1 MGGKIR
7 IPVKKTLVIVL
18 ILLAFIAGYFYFN
31 KPQPAQF
38 KGVTNLHLVKISDE
52 AGELRGELVFHNPNK
67 MRSELGKVNFA
78 VNLNSVN
85 IGYIDESFTTAIKGN
100 EDFHFAFQIR
110 FPFTADW
117 VKAQPPDSI
126 PVTIKGRAGS
136 NVLFANYTFPI
147 EYSGTV
153 KNTIP

>member
-1 MGGKIR
+1 M
-7 IPVKKTLVIVL
+7 KKTLVIVF

-52 AGELRGELVFHNPNK
+52 AGELRGELIFHNPNK
-67 MRSELGKVNFA
+67 MRSELGKVNFT
-78 VNLNSVN
+78 VNLDNAN
-85 IGYIDESFTTAIKGN
+85 IGSIDQDFSTAIKGE

-110 FPFTADW
+110 FPFTSEW
-117 VKAQPPDSI
+117 VRAELPKEM
-126 PVTIKGRAGS
+126 PVTITGRAGS

-153 KNTIP
+153 KNTIHDTTP

>member
-1 MGGKIR
+1 M
-7 IPVKKTLVIVL
+7 KKTLVIVL

-38 KGVTNLHLVKISDE
+38 KGVTNLHLMKISDE

-67 MRSELGKVNFA
+67 MRSQLGKVNFS
-78 VNLNSVN
+78 VVLNNEN
-85 IGYIDESFTTAIKGN
+85 IGNIEQDFSTAIKGG

-110 FPFTADW
+110 FPFTADR
-117 VKAQPPDSI
+117 VKAQAPANV
-126 PVTIKGRAGS
+126 PVTITGRAGS
-136 NVLFANYTFPI
+136 NVFFANYTFPI

>member
-1 MGGKIR
+1 
-7 IPVKKTLVIVL
+7 VKKTLVIVL

-38 KGVTNLHLVKISDE
+38 KGVTNLHLLKISDE

-67 MRSELGKVNFA
+67 MRSQLGMVNFN
-78 VNLNSVN
+78 VKLNNEN
-85 IGYIDESFTTAIKGN
+85 IGYIDETFATAIKGG

-117 VKAQPPDSI
+117 VKGQPPSDV
-126 PVTIKGRAGS
+126 PVTITGRAGS
-136 NVLFANYTFPI
+136 NVYFANYTFPI